1 MCRSGIFAFD
11 QPGEDVIFL
20 SPTRR
25 GCCFDTLQESMR
37 EFSLASG
44 LTRLAA
50 PVLGVVNLGGALY
63 LSQLLQD
70 PRLIGVSLPGVY
82 GFVQVWFY

>member
-1 MCRSGIFAFD
+1 
-11 QPGEDVIFL
+11 
-20 SPTRR
+20 
-25 GCCFDTLQESMR
+25 MR